1 MGGSIA
7 TKTASKI
14 QNEMKDSPLFD
25 ALLTLFVI
33 DVVEGTAL
41 EALPFME
48 SIVNNRP
55 AHFSD
60 LSSVV
65 KYGI

>member
-14 QNEMKDSPLFD
+14 KNHMKDSILSKAIVSLFI
-25 ALLTLFVI
+25 I
-33 DVVEGTAL
+33 DVVEGTAM

-48 SIVNNRP
+48 
-55 AHFSD
+55 
-60 LSSVV
+60 
-65 KYGI
+65 